1 MRVLEE
7 ALQVLAREHHDLER
21 SIISNHNHNLSMSA
35 QATAPESVNINGCS
49 IMFSAQE
56 NLASG
61 FGRTQSF
68 GGISLSDTTTD
79 IDEYFDAF
87 DDDDDGG
94 ENVSDRTLGATEG
107 ENTVDGH
114 GLDNQLAQLTF
125 SETEPGGGTLP
136 AALKT
141 SNTATFH
148 TARDQTYLAPND
160 VTINDSI
167 STLSPDGDED
177 NTLASIEMNFS
188 R

>member
-35 QATAPESVNINGCS
+35 QAPESVNINGCS
-49 IMFSAQE
+49 IMLSAQE
-56 NLASG
+56 NLPSG

-87 DDDDDGG
+87 DDEDDGV
-94 ENVSDRTLGATEG
+94 ENVSDRTLGAPEG
-107 ENTVDGH
+107 ENAVDGH
-114 GLDNQLAQLTF
+114 GLGNQLAQLTF

-141 SNTATFH
+141 SNTGTFH
-148 TARDQTYLAPND
+148 TARDQTYLAPKDD

-177 NTLASIEMNFS
+177 NTLASIEMHFS